1 MTRGLSAQ
9 TTLSALAQ
17 RLRAAARVLLGDPS
31 EPDEPSRTEIA
42 PAESAAR
49 LLPRLVAACRG
60 DDADA
65 ALWLVATAVAGAFPT
80 PEEHRALSRLLEL
93 SPDHVVESA
102 LLEAVLG
109 DPSRGRAD
117 LEMDVIDHGVV
128 VDVDFC
134 ARHDTQTGIQRVV
147 RTVMPL
153 WQAAHDLTA
162 AAWVDEYSAMR
173 RLAPREEAR
182 VFAFGRELRIDP
194 TQDRAYRPRLLVPW
208 HSVVILPDVPNPG
221 ASAALA
227 ALAQFSGNELA
238 LVGYDMIPVTSAETR
253 PTADAVTFAQY
264 LTVIKHAHRVA
275 GISRSAT
282 TEFAGFASALAAQ
295 GLTGPAVSE
304 VVLTEE
310 TPPAAA
316 AGTAPAPHD
325 RPLIVCVGT
334 HEPHKNH
341 RTVLHAAER
350 LWREGARFDLRLI
363 GGPGWT
369 DTGLAPAIA
378 HLQSA
383 GWPLETIGRVSDG
396 QLWSA
401 LREASFTVFIS
412 LHEGYGLPV
421 AESLACGTPVITSN
435 FGSQQEI
442 AERGGC
448 LTVDPR
454 DDDSVTAAMRRL
466 LEEPAT
472 LARLRSEAV
481 GRRRRTWD
489 EYATEL
495 WATLVE
501 AGGGAA

>member
-1 MTRGLSAQ
+1 MIDVISAE
-9 TTLSALAQ
+9 TMLSALAQ
-17 RLRAAARVLLGDPS
+17 RLRATAAVLFSDAP
-31 EPDEPSRTEIA
+31 ERDEPALTEVA
-42 PAESAAR
+42 PAECAAR

-60 DDADA
+60 EDADA

-80 PEEHRALSRLLEL
+80 PDEHRALSRLIEL
-93 SPDHVVESA
+93 SADHAVESA
-102 LLEAVLG
+102 LLEAVLAE
-109 DPSRGRAD
+109 PRRGRAD
-117 LEMDVIDHGVV
+117 LEMDVVDHGVV
-128 VDVDFC
+128 IDVDFC
-134 ARHDTQTGIQRVV
+134 ARHDTHTGIQRVV

-153 WQAAHDLTA
+153 WQAAHDVTA
-162 AAWVDEYSAMR
+162 AAWIDEYSAMR
-173 RLAPREEAR
+173 VLAPRERAR
-182 VFAFGRELRIDP
+182 VFEHDRKAKIEPALE
-194 TQDRAYRPRLLVPW
+194 RAYRPRLIVPW
-208 HSVVILPDVPNPG
+208 RSIVVLPDVPNPG
-221 ASAALA
+221 ASAPLA

-238 LVGYDMIPVTSAETR
+238 LVGYDMIPVTSAESR
-253 PTADAVTFAQY
+253 PAADSVTFAQY
-264 LTVIKHAHRVA
+264 LTVVKHAHRVA

-295 GLTGPAVSE
+295 GLSGPVVSE

-310 TPPAAA
+310 PPPAAA
-316 AGTAPAPHD
+316 PPSVRHD
-325 RPLIVCVGT
+325 RPLVVCVGT

-350 LWREGARFDLRLI
+350 LWREGLRFDLRLI

-369 DTGLAPAIA
+369 DAGLAPAMA
-378 HLQSA
+378 RLKDA
-383 GWPLETIGRVSDG
+383 GWPLETIGRVSEG

-421 AESLACGTPVITSN
+421 SESLACGTPVITSN

-454 DDDSVTAAMRRL
+454 DDDDVTAAMRL
-466 LEEPAT
+466 LLKDPAT
-472 LARLRSEAV
+472 LERLRSEAV
-481 GRRRRTWD
+481 GRQRRTWD

-495 WATLVE
+495 WATLVDAE
-501 AGGGAA
+501 RGAA

>member
-1 MTRGLSAQ
+1 MTDVISAE

-17 RLRAAARVLLGDPS
+17 RLRAAAAVLLSDAP
-31 EPDEPSRTEIA
+31 ELDEPPLTEVA
-42 PAESAAR
+42 PAERAAR

-60 DDADA
+60 EGAGSA
-65 ALWLVATAVAGAFPT
+65 IWLVATAVAGAFPT
-80 PEEHRALSRLLEL
+80 PDEHRALSRLFEL
-93 SPDHVVESA
+93 SADHAVESA
-102 LLEAVLG
+102 LLEAVLAE
-109 DPSRGRAD
+109 PRRGRAD
-117 LEMDVIDHGVV
+117 LEMDVVDHGVV
-128 VDVDFC
+128 IDVDFC
-134 ARHDTQTGIQRVV
+134 ARHDTHTGIQRVV

-153 WQAAHDLTA
+153 WQAAYDVTA
-162 AAWVDEYSAMR
+162 AAWIDEYSALR
-173 RLAPREEAR
+173 SLAPRERAR
-182 VFAFGRELRIDP
+182 VFEHDRKVRIDP
-194 TQDRAYRPRLLVPW
+194 AAERAYRPRLIVPW
-208 HSVVILPDVPNPG
+208 RSVVVLPDVPNPG

-253 PTADAVTFAQY
+253 PTADSVTFAQY

-282 TEFAGFASALAAQ
+282 TEFAGFASSLAAQ
-295 GLTGPAVSE
+295 GLTGPVVSE

-316 AGTAPAPHD
+316 PPSARRD

-350 LWREGARFDLRLI
+350 LWRDGMRFDLQLI
-363 GGPGWT
+363 GGRGWS
-369 DTGLAPAIA
+369 DAGLAPAIA
-378 HLQSA
+378 RLKDA

-454 DDDSVTAAMRRL
+454 DDDAVTAAMRLL
-466 LEEPAT
+466 LEDPAT
-472 LARLRSEAV
+472 LERLRSEAV
-481 GRRRRTWD
+481 GRQRRTWE

-495 WATLVE
+495 WATLVDTE
-501 AGGGAA
+501 GGAA